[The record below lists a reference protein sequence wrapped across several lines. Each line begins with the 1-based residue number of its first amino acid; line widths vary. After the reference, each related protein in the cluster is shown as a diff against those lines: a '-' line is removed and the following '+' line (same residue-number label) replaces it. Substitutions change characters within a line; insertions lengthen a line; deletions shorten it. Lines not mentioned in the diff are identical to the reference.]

1 MCNEL
6 RLPQSLQPFAF
17 VDGDGSPCPFC
28 DIRYGHEKRPRWVIF
43 GYLPLDWFA
52 LEHPES

>member
-52 LEHPES
+52 LEHPER